1 MYRYNC
7 FRSEDWFW
15 IRTEEEIRA
24 LSADVDKAINIVLGT
39 YDRWSSCSVW
49 PIVVG
54 GGCHERDTGYE
65 TFSGGEYPW
74 REGWVEYLLK
84 DFKEEEADL
93 DGGWFCYLNF
103 DEMIV
108 NIMGYYGPIVLQF
121 YRGEMIVTV
130 SYDDDHKEKEQELL
144 EKFEEAF
151 GKAER

>member
-1 MYRYNC
+1 MYRFNC

-15 IRTEEEIRA
+15 IRTEEDIRA
-24 LSADVDKAINIVLGT
+24 LAADVDKAINIVLGT

-49 PIVVG
+49 PIVVC
-54 GGCHERDTGYE
+54 GGCHERETGYE
-65 TFSGGEYPW
+65 AFSGGEYPW
-74 REGWVEYLLK
+74 RDGWVENLLK
-84 DFKEEEADL
+84 DFKAEEADL

-103 DEMIV
+103 DEIIV

-130 SYDDDHKEKEQELL
+130 SYDDDHKDKERELL

-151 GKAER
+151 GKADR